1 MSAARFGLVGNGQ
14 SRTRPHEW
22 EDVRKKRLRPFAVA
36 VVILLVSSGIA
47 FALLNYLPGNRRESS
62 PINMET
68 TLTWP
73 LVLNCQHK
81 DSVMQCIPDGAFCIP
96 PNGAHASND
105 AKGVD
110 GIYGTADD
118 CPHCSC
124 YCVPACISMIAVYRG
139 GAGNFIVQDQI
150 YDNGKSTGG
159 ENLGDGLLQTHGI
172 GMFDGTGGWPKEV
185 QTSFQWALGM
195 VGYIEHNSTNH
206 LTVPVLAQYIAFG
219 YPVLWLDR
227 DGWPANQS
235 PFYPSASN
243 RVDMGHAKV
252 IAGWDDNGTLVDTS
266 DDKCLIF
273 DPWPEYND
281 MGILPM
287 NATNGPGGTFDPY
300 WLPLNDVLNDTN
312 DIFLRDTYA
321 PIPEF
326 QSVLVPIVGLAMIAV
341 VVIGQKRKS
350 GKEE

>member
-1 MSAARFGLVGNGQ
+1 MNVAKFGLVGSGR

-22 EDVRKKRLRPFAVA
+22 EEAPRKRLQPFAVA
-36 VVILLVSSGIA
+36 IVILLVSSGIA
-47 FALLNYLPGNRRESS
+47 FALLNYVPEHSKESS
-62 PINMET
+62 PTKSES

-81 DSVMQCIPDGAFCIP
+81 DSNMLCVPDGAFCVP

-110 GIYGTADD
+110 GAYGTADD

-139 GAGNFIVQDQI
+139 RAGNFIVQDQI

-159 ENLGDGLLQTHGI
+159 DVIGDGVLQTHGV
-172 GMFDGTGGWPKEV
+172 GMFDGTGVWPKEV
-185 QTSFQWALGM
+185 QTSFQWSLGI
-195 VGYIEHNSTNH
+195 VGYIEHNSTNP

-235 PFYPSASN
+235 ALYPSLTYRA
-243 RVDMGHAKV
+243 DMGHAKV
-252 IAGWDDNGTLVDTS
+252 IAGWDDNDTLMDTS

-273 DPWPEYND
+273 DPWPEYSD

-287 NATNGPGGTFDPY
+287 NATQGPGGTFDPY
-300 WLPLNDVLNDTN
+300 WLPLHDVLNDTN
-312 DIFLRDTYA
+312 DIFLIDTFA
-321 PIPEF
+321 PVPEF
-326 QSVLVPIVGLAMIAV
+326 QGLLVPIVGFVAIAV
-341 VVIGQKRKS
+341 VLIRWKS
-350 GKEE
+350 KSRQEG

>member
-1 MSAARFGLVGNGQ
+1 M
-14 SRTRPHEW
+14 
-22 EDVRKKRLRPFAVA
+22 A

-47 FALLNYLPGNRRESS
+47 FAVLNYLPGNKKESS
-62 PINMET
+62 PIKMEA

-81 DSVMQCIPDGAFCIP
+81 DSIMLCVPDGPFCVP
-96 PNGAHASND
+96 PNGAHAWND

-110 GIYGTADD
+110 GIYGTVDD

-124 YCVPACISMIAVYRG
+124 YCAPACISMIAVYRG
-139 GAGNFIVQDQI
+139 RAGNFIVQDQI
-150 YDNGKSTGG
+150 YDNGKSTGL
-159 ENLGDGLLQTHGI
+159 EVLGNGVLETHGV

-195 VGYIEHNSTNH
+195 AGYIEHNSTNP
-206 LTVPVLAQYIAFG
+206 LTVFLLAQYIAQG

-235 PFYPSASN
+235 ALYPSLTYRA
-243 RVDMGHAKV
+243 DMGHAKV
-252 IAGWDDNGTLVDTS
+252 IAGWDDSDTLVDTS

-281 MGILPM
+281 VGILPI
-287 NATNGPGGTFDPY
+287 NATLGPGDTFDPY
-300 WLPLNDVLNDTN
+300 WLPLDDVLNDTN
-312 DIFLRDTYA
+312 DIFLRDNFA

-326 QSVLVPIVGLAMIAV
+326 HGLLLPIVGFVAIALV
-341 VVIGQKRKS
+341 LIRRRSKS
-350 GKEE
+350 SRDE